1 MVEQKSLE
9 NKRLLISIGG
19 GHVTGVDKVA
29 KKLQKSILNMFN
41 NAYVTIID
49 LDKQIEKLGS
59 NRTYSD
65 KDLDFDVIFTN
76 LQKIKTLNGIDVI
89 ILCGCYA
96 LYDSKLNN
104 FSKLKI
110 FLDSDNDKRLINL
123 IEKNHITTPQQLSLV
138 IAEYMD
144 NLRPEM
150 TKYIEP
156 TRSVADMII
165 PYENE
170 SVGSEILLDGVVKAI
185 QEIDDRHNKLHAV
198 PVWNYESEEM
208 DVQKERYYDLS

>member
-1 MVEQKSLE
+1 MGEHKSLE
-9 NKRLLISIGG
+9 NKQLLISIGG

-41 NAYVTIID
+41 NAYVTTID
-49 LDKQIEKLGS
+49 LDKKIEKLGS

-65 KDLDFDVIFTN
+65 KDLDFETIFTN
-76 LQKIKTLNGIDVI
+76 IEKTQTHNGIDVV

-123 IEKNHITTPQQLSLV
+123 IEKNHITTPQQLSQV

-150 TKYIEP
+150 IKYIEP

-185 QEIDDRHNKLHAV
+185 QEIDDGHNKFHAV

>member
-1 MVEQKSLE
+1 MSEKKSLG

-19 GHVTGVDKVA
+19 GHATGVDKVA

-49 LDKQIEKLGS
+49 LDRKIEKLGS
-59 NRTYSD
+59 ERTYSNN
-65 KDLDFDVIFTN
+65 DLDFDTIFTN
-76 LQKIKTLNGIDVI
+76 IQNMKTHDGIDVI

-96 LYDSKLNN
+96 LYDSKMNN
-104 FSKLKI
+104 LSKLKI

-123 IEKNHITTPQQLSLV
+123 IEKNHIATPQQLSLV
-138 IAEYMD
+138 ITEYMD

-150 TKYIEP
+150 TKHIEP

-185 QEIDDRHNKLHAV
+185 QEIDDGHNKIHTV
-198 PVWNYESEEM
+198 PIWNYESEEM